1 MVPNKQPHS
10 VKARSVLAYWA
21 VHELGMSVTEVG
33 LKLGLS
39 QSAASRAVQRGRGI
53 VESSRLNLEIMQNA

>member
-1 MVPNKQPHS
+1 
-10 VKARSVLAYWA
+10 
-21 VHELGMSVTEVG
+21 MSVTEVG